1 MPVRSALNR
10 LRTPMIRRLISLA
23 LAAFTGTIAIS
34 GLLSTAPSQAG
45 DQHVNVYSYRQPF
58 LVEPLFDAFTAETGI
73 GVKVIFAQKG
83 LIERIEAEASNS
95 PADVVLTTDIANLSQ
110 AAEKIAQPVRSAI
123 LKQYIPASARS
134 DDDLWFGLT
143 WRARIAYVSKERVSQ
158 ESLTYTELAD
168 EKWRGKICLRSGQH
182 PYNNALFSAML
193 AHLGEAKF
201 RQWLLGLKGNLTE
214 KPSGNDRAQVRR
226 VFGGV
231 CDVAI
236 GNTYYMGKMQ
246 TNEKNPEQ
254 KQWAASVRPVFPLMP
269 DGGTHVNVSG
279 MVMAKYAP
287 NQQNAQK
294 LMEFLVSA
302 QAQKIYAEVN
312 FEYPVRQ
319 DVTVSPL
326 VQSWGQL
333 QVDALPMDEIARLR
347 QRAGEIVDETGFN
360 QGP

>member
-1 MPVRSALNR
+1 
-10 LRTPMIRRLISLA
+10 MIRRFIFLA
-23 LAAFTGTIAIS
+23 LVALTGTIALIS
-34 GLLSTAPSQAG
+34 SFTTTPSQAS
-45 DQHVNVYSYRQPF
+45 DQQVNVYSYRQPF

-73 GVKVIFAQKG
+73 SVKVIFAKKG

-123 LKQYIPASARS
+123 LNQYIPATARS

-158 ESLTYTELAD
+158 ESLTYAELAD

-182 PYNNALFSAML
+182 PYNNALFAAIL
-193 AHLGEAKF
+193 AHLGEAEF
-201 RQWLLGLKGNLTE
+201 RQWLLGLKANLTE

-231 CDVAI
+231 CDIAI

-269 DGGTHVNVSG
+269 NGGTHVNVSG
-279 MVMAKYAP
+279 MVMAKHAP

-302 QAQKIYAEVN
+302 KAQKIYAEVN

-319 DVTVSPL
+319 DVAISPL
-326 VQSWGQL
+326 VQSWGHL
-333 QVDALPMDEIARLR
+333 QADELPMDEIARLR
-347 QRAGEIVDETGFN
+347 QRASQIVDETGFN

>member
-1 MPVRSALNR
+1 
-10 LRTPMIRRLISLA
+10 MIRRFIFLA
-23 LAAFTGTIAIS
+23 LVALTGTIALIS
-34 GLLSTAPSQAG
+34 SFTTTPSQAS
-45 DQHVNVYSYRQPF
+45 DQQVNVYSYRQPF

-73 GVKVIFAQKG
+73 SVKVIFAKKG

-110 AAEKIAQPVRSAI
+110 AAEKIAQPVRSVI
-123 LKQYIPASARS
+123 LNQYIPATARS

-143 WRARIAYVSKERVSQ
+143 WRARIAYVSKERVSR
-158 ESLTYTELAD
+158 ESLTYSELAD

-182 PYNNALFSAML
+182 PYNNALFAAML
-193 AHLGEAKF
+193 AHLGEAEF
-201 RQWLLGLKGNLTE
+201 RQWLIGLKANLTQ

-231 CDVAI
+231 CDIAI

-269 DGGTHVNVSG
+269 NGGTHVNVSG
-279 MVMAKYAP
+279 MVMAKHAP

-302 QAQKIYAEVN
+302 KAQKIYAEVN

-319 DVTVSPL
+319 DVAISPL
-326 VQSWGQL
+326 VQSWGHL
-333 QVDALPMDEIARLR
+333 QADELPMDEIARLR
-347 QRAGEIVDETGFN
+347 QRASQIVDETGFN